1 LFVSL
6 HGRVVIYGGILQ
18 SGIKGSLESGFVKV
32 VLGELLL
39 VGGLRLRLRG
49 VVWSG
54 VHRMEGGRL
63 KLHLGSRTGVEGSR
77 LLCLLAKVIVPGL
90 RGCLELRLLRRRD
103 GQAVEVLGPGSGWKG
118 GS

>member
-1 LFVSL
+1 LFLFL

-18 SGIKGSLESGFVKV
+18 SGIKGGFESGFVKV

-39 VGGLRLRLRG
+39 VRGLRLRG
-49 VVWSG
+49 VVRSG

-63 KLHLGSRTGVEGSR
+63 ELYLRSRTGVQGSR

-90 RGCLELRLLRRRD
+90 GDCLELGLLRRRD
-103 GQAVEVLGPGSGWKG
+103 GQAVEVLGPGGGWKG
-118 GS
+118 RS